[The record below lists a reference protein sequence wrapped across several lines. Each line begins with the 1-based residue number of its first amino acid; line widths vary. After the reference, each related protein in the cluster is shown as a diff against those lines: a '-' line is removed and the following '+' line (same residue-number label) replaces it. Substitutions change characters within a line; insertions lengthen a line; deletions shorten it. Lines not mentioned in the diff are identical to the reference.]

1 MTFTLNIRT
10 AEERR
15 AKALAAARERIA
27 AAVDARVE
35 AQARALGYSSAAHLA
50 SYVASTVPAWAAEA
64 RAFIEWRDAVWRAA
78 IELQAQAL
86 AAREIPQLDDI
97 LAALP
102 AWGSES

>member
-15 AKALAAARERIA
+15 AEALAAARERIA
-27 AAVDARVE
+27 AAVEARVE

-64 RAFIEWRDAVWRAA
+64 RAFIEWRDAVWQAA
-78 IELQAQAL
+78 IVAMERDDLLSRDLEPLL
-86 AAREIPQLDDI
+86 AE
-97 LAALP
+97 LP
-102 AWGSES
+102 AWRGP